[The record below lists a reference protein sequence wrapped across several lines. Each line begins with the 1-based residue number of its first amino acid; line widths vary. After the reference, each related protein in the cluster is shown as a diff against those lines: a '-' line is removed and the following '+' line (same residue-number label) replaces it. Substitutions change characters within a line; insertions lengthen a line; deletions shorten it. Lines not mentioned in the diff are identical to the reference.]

1 MASHFGTKSRMP
13 SPEHSL
19 ASDPRQVSISI
30 MPKRKRQHK
39 KALQPSPEVDP
50 EAQTE
55 PAEIL
60 EIELSEAAAE
70 LVERLEQERDE
81 ALAARQRA
89 LADFRNYQRRA
100 VQSEQRAVQGGAA
113 GVVRSLLAVIDH
125 FDLALGQDTEQIT
138 VDQLLGGVRIVRD
151 ELVKALESHGVQRI
165 DPARG
170 DEFDPNRH
178 EAMMKQPADDVEPN
192 HIVCVLQL
200 GYQMGDLVL
209 RPAKVVVAAPQ
220 DEDD

>member
-1 MASHFGTKSRMP
+1 
-13 SPEHSL
+13 
-19 ASDPRQVSISI
+19 
-30 MPKRKRQHK
+30 MPKRKQQHK
-39 KALQPSPEVDP
+39 EEFQPSPEVDP

-55 PAEIL
+55 PVEIQ

-70 LVERLEQERDE
+70 LVQRLEEERDE

-100 VQSEQRAVQGGAA
+100 AQSEHRAVQGGAA

-178 EAMMKQPADDVEPN
+178 EAMMKQPADDVEPD
-192 HIVCVLQL
+192 HIVCVLQP

-209 RPAKVVVAAPQ
+209 RPAKVAVASPQ

>member
-1 MASHFGTKSRMP
+1 MP
-13 SPEHSL
+13 HGILGLIDLVMPEQKH
-19 ASDPRQVSISI
+19 
-30 MPKRKRQHK
+30 QHEDG
-39 KALQPSPEVDP
+39 L
-50 EAQTE
+50 E
-55 PAEIL
+55 PDAEL
-60 EIELSEAAAE
+60 NGQEPVEIELSEAAAE
-70 LVERLEQERDE
+70 LVHHLEQERDE

-100 VQSEQRAVQGGAA
+100 AESELRAVQGGAA

-138 VDQLLGGVRIVRD
+138 VEQLLGGVRIVRD
-151 ELVKALESHGVQRI
+151 ELVKALESHGVEQV

-178 EAMMKQPADDVEPN
+178 QAMMHQPDDEVEPN
-192 HIVCVLQL
+192 HIVCVLQS

-209 RPAKVVVAAPQ
+209 RPAKVTVAAPS
-220 DEDD
+220 DEGD

>member
-30 MPKRKRQHK
+30 MPKRKRQHEEK
-39 KALQPSPEVDP
+39 LQPSPEVDP

-55 PAEIL
+55 PTEIL
-60 EIELSEAAAE
+60 EIELSEAAVE
-70 LVERLEQERDE
+70 LVQRLERERDE

-113 GVVRSLLAVIDH
+113 DVVRSLLAVIDH

-165 DPARG
+165 EPARG

-192 HIVCVLQL
+192 HIVRVLQL
-200 GYQMGDLVL
+200 GYQMADLVL
-209 RPAKVVVAAPQ
+209 RPAKVAVAGPQ

>member
-1 MASHFGTKSRMP
+1 
-13 SPEHSL
+13 
-19 ASDPRQVSISI
+19 
-30 MPKRKRQHK
+30 MPKRKRQHEEE
-39 KALQPSPEVDP
+39 LQPSPEVDP
-50 EAQTE
+50 DAQTE

-70 LVERLEQERDE
+70 LVERLEEERDE

-100 VQSEQRAVQGGAA
+100 AQSEQRAVQGGAA

-192 HIVCVLQL
+192 HIVRVLQL

-209 RPAKVVVAAPQ
+209 RPAKVAVAAPQ

>member
-1 MASHFGTKSRMP
+1 
-13 SPEHSL
+13 
-19 ASDPRQVSISI
+19 
-30 MPKRKRQHK
+30 MPKRKQQHEEK
-39 KALQPSPEVDP
+39 LQPSAEVDP
-50 EAQTE
+50 EARTE

-60 EIELSEAAAE
+60 EIELSEAAVE

-100 VQSEQRAVQGGAA
+100 AQSEQRAVQGGAA

-138 VDQLLGGVRIVRD
+138 IDQLLGGVRIVRD
-151 ELVKALESHGVQRI
+151 ELVKALESHGVQHI
-165 DPARG
+165 EPARG

-192 HIVCVLQL
+192 QIFCVLQL

-209 RPAKVVVAAPQ
+209 RPAKVAVAAPQ

>member
-1 MASHFGTKSRMP
+1 MP

-19 ASDPRQVSISI
+19 ASDPRQVPIPI
-30 MPKRKRQHK
+30 MPKRKQQHEHE
-39 KALQPSPEVDP
+39 LQPPPEVDP

-60 EIELSEAAAE
+60 EIELPEAAAE
-70 LVERLEQERDE
+70 LVERLQRERDE

-100 VQSEQRAVQGGAA
+100 TQSEQRAVQGGAA

-151 ELVKALESHGVQRI
+151 ELVKALENHGVQQI
-165 DPARG
+165 EPARG

-178 EAMMKQPADDVEPN
+178 EAMMKQPADDVEPS
-192 HIVCVLQL
+192 HIVCVLQP

-209 RPAKVVVAAPQ
+209 RPAKVAVAAPQ

>member
-1 MASHFGTKSRMP
+1 
-13 SPEHSL
+13 
-19 ASDPRQVSISI
+19 
-30 MPKRKRQHK
+30 MPKRKQQHK
-39 KALQPSPEVDP
+39 EELQPSPEVGP

-55 PAEIL
+55 PTETL

-70 LVERLEQERDE
+70 LVQRLEQERDD

-100 VQSEQRAVQGGAA
+100 AQSEQRAVQSGAA

-125 FDLALGQDTEQIT
+125 FDLALGQDTGQIT

-151 ELVKALESHGVQRI
+151 ELVKALESHGVQHI
-165 DPARG
+165 EPARG

-192 HIVCVLQL
+192 HIVRVLQL

-209 RPAKVVVAAPQ
+209 RPAKVAVAAPQ

>member
-1 MASHFGTKSRMP
+1 MAIHFGTKSRMP
-13 SPEHSL
+13 SPEHSF
-19 ASDPRQVSISI
+19 ASDPRQVLISI
-30 MPKRKRQHK
+30 MPKRKRQHEEE
-39 KALQPSPEVDP
+39 LQPSPEVAP

-55 PAEIL
+55 PVEIQ

-70 LVERLEQERDE
+70 LVQRLEEERDE
-81 ALAARQRA
+81 ALVARQRA

-100 VQSEQRAVQGGAA
+100 AQSEQRAVQGGAA

-151 ELVKALESHGVQRI
+151 ELVKALESHGVQHI
-165 DPARG
+165 EPARG

-178 EAMMKQPADDVEPN
+178 QAMMKQPADDVEPN

-200 GYQMGDLVL
+200 GYQMGGLVL
-209 RPAKVVVAAPQ
+209 RPAKVAVAEPQ
-220 DEDD
+220 DGDD

>member
-30 MPKRKRQHK
+30 MPKRKRQHEEK
-39 KALQPSPEVDP
+39 LQPSPEVDP

-55 PAEIL
+55 PTEIL
-60 EIELSEAAAE
+60 EIELSEAAVE
-70 LVERLEQERDE
+70 LVQRLERERDE

-113 GVVRSLLAVIDH
+113 DVVRSLLAVIDH

-165 DPARG
+165 EPARG

-192 HIVCVLQL
+192 HIVSVLQL

-209 RPAKVVVAAPQ
+209 RPAKVAVAAPQ